1 MAMNAPTPVM
11 TGLTWQEF
19 LDLPE
24 EYHHASLIDGELYVT
39 RPAPPHQYVVTRL
52 LYFLMTW
59 TDSGDGRGEVT
70 HEPAVQITIN
80 RGYMPDV
87 AWYCEEKIAPR
98 DQPAAY
104 EGPPDLVVEV
114 LSPST
119 ERVDTIRKRNDYPA
133 VGVSELWLINP
144 TQPSAQV
151 VRFDTGHETA
161 LTSADD
167 ALTSPLLPDFSVT
180 LRELVN
186 RRPSRRR
193 PR

>member
-24 EYHHASLIDGELYVT
+24 EYRHASLIDGELYVT
-39 RPAPPHQYVVTRL
+39 RPAPPHQYVVARL

-59 TDSGDGRGEVT
+59 IDDGEGRGEVT
-70 HEPAVQITIN
+70 HEPAVEITFN

-104 EGPPDLVVEV
+104 DGPPDLVAEV

-119 ERVDTIRKRNDYPA
+119 ERIDSIRKRNDYPTI
-133 VGVSELWLINP
+133 GVSELWLINP
-144 TQPSAQV
+144 TEPSARI
-151 VRFDTGHETA
+151 VRFGSGQETT
-161 LTSADD
+161 LTSADHV
-167 ALTSPLLPDFSVT
+167 LSSPLLPGFSVT
-180 LRELVN
+180 LLDLVN
-186 RRPSRRR
+186 RRSSRRR